1 MARRPFFSGNYGSAL
16 GSTANAANLIAR
28 AGETQGRML
37 ANMGAQI
44 GGMIQ
49 QYGLNKEKREAE
61 ERTAIGNLSNFSP
74 QDLLQLEQT
83 NPELGRAVKN
93 LLGGKGGKKDVDTI
107 NAGTAPFVANK
118 ARELDTRFKTAQI
131 QGIEFEN
138 KFNKANEEN
147 RLLRSTLETESMQI
161 LNKYKDLQ
169 LEVLGIER
177 DIKSNERD
185 IDRDK
190 KYAELEQ
197 KKLTLKN
204 LRQDIQSKK
213 NTNSVFAEQLDRERT
228 EFAVDMS
235 QTMSSLAINAEKLD
249 QLMASRDVD
258 QKTKEENLK
267 ILKTERKQ
275 LEQELTNQQ
284 NLLNSLS
291 VDSAD
296 EDTDFIKEI
305 DIGDAFQGGPLLGKD
320 AAGLFYSVVGGL
332 GSTFGADITPET
344 TSQTQNLL
352 TLETFLLPAL
362 VSDISSRPSNF
373 NLEIARQKIP
383 LPSDTNAVGRA
394 KIEQLI
400 PDLKLRLK
408 EAENTIATA
417 KTDASYFQEAQRQAS
432 RIRKIIPVLENS
444 LKGKSPSLNAGKTSN
459 NVGFR
464 IVNRGQR

>member
-28 AGETQGRML
+28 AGETQGQML
-37 ANMGAQI
+37 SNLGSQI

-83 NPELGRAVKN
+83 NPELGTAVKN

-131 QGIEFEN
+131 QGIEFKN
-138 KFNKANEEN
+138 KFDKADEEN
-147 RLLRSTLETESMQI
+147 RLLRSTLETE
-161 LNKYKDLQ
+161 
-169 LEVLGIER
+169 G
-177 DIKSNERD
+177 
-185 IDRDK
+185 
-190 KYAELEQ
+190 AELLNSLRENQ
-197 KKLTLKN
+197 LAVSEIEKKIKENRLGVDQDLLKTELQQAQATLASTKEEVARKRN
-204 LRQDIQSKK
+204 I
-213 NTNSVFAEQLDRERT
+213 NSVFAEQLDRDRT
-228 EFAVDMS
+228 KFAVDMS

-249 QLMASRDVD
+249 QLRASRDVD

-267 ILKTERKQ
+267 ILETERKQ

-284 NLLNSLS
+284 KLIESFS
-291 VDSAD
+291 SDSTD
-296 EDTDFIKEI
+296 EGLDFIQPI
-305 DIGDAFQGGPLLGKD
+305 DIDDAFQAD
-320 AAGLFYSVVGGL
+320 AAGLFYNIVGGI
-332 GSTFGADITPET
+332 GGAFGADITPET
-344 TSQTQNLL
+344 TGQAQNLRM
-352 TLETFLLPAL
+352 LETFLLPAL

-373 NLEIARQKIP
+373 TLDIARQKVP
-383 LPSDTNAVGRA
+383 LPGDRDDVGQR

-408 EAENTIATA
+408 EAENTLKSG
-417 KTDASYFQEAQRQAS
+417 KTDKDYFQEARTQAS

-444 LKGKSPSLNAGKTSN
+444 LKGRSPSPNTGKTST